1 MTGIELSV
9 ERWTVVDSSLSSD
22 LGKGLPRSRVRAHAL
37 QGKGTGDSKL
47 GKQEPGGSGGYA
59 SRAGGIETR
68 EVSRYGRHPEVQ
80 RLGHCGYLD
89 PDPGDMVAIARF

>member
-47 GKQEPGGSGGYA
+47 GKQEPGGSILFCKLQIPSGA
-59 SRAGGIETR
+59 LNLSGGILSDTDTDPSKFQKKTR
-68 EVSRYGRHPEVQ
+68 NF
-80 RLGHCGYLD
+80 CGFF
-89 PDPGDMVAIARF
+89 PPQV